1 MDLAKDGIRKG
12 AVLFCGLPEPCEK
25 IKTLT
30 TVAVRV
36 LNSKGESGMSSPVTS
51 ILLLSSAI
59 LFSGFATAGDPTAGT
74 VSGGATLRVN
84 GEPVKQSSIEL
95 LKNKQRIVGVLD
107 NDELDAKVR
116 DELIMETL
124 FSRQALKNKLDTR
137 PDIAAEL
144 DIMRLAILSRAY
156 LNEYFKAHP
165 VTEESIGAEYERR
178 RAAAEI
184 VEYRVRHLSVAKEED
199 ARQLLKQIKAGK
211 DFAELA
217 KTRST
222 DPGANLN
229 GGDIGWFR
237 PDIFV
242 DVDFANAVTRLK
254 KGEMTR
260 EPVKTRWGWQIIK
273 VEDGPRPVK
282 DVPPFNK
289 VSPEVKDAMMQ
300 KAMKQKLDE
309 LIASTRATAKITH
322 SVAAE

>member
-1 MDLAKDGIRKG
+1 MY
-12 AVLFCGLPEPCEK
+12 
-25 IKTLT
+25 
-30 TVAVRV
+30 
-36 LNSKGESGMSSPVTS
+36 SPFRS
-51 ILLLSSAI
+51 ILLSCAVM
-59 LFSGFATAGDPTAGT
+59 FSGLASASDPAANAP
-74 VSGGATLRVN
+74 SGGATLRVN

-95 LKNKQRIVGVLD
+95 LKNKQRIVGVLE
-107 NDELDAKVR
+107 NDELDAKVH
-116 DELIMETL
+116 DELITETI
-124 FSRQALKNKLDTR
+124 FTQQALKSKLDTR

-144 DIMRLAILSRAY
+144 DLMRLAILSKAY
-156 LNEYFKAHP
+156 LNEYFKTHP
-165 VTEESIGAEYERR
+165 VTEASIGADYERR
-178 RAAAEI
+178 RAAGKI
-184 VEYRVRHLSVAKEED
+184 VEYHVRHLSVAKEKD
-199 ARQLLKQIKAGK
+199 ARALLSKINAGQ

-242 DVDFANAVTRLK
+242 DVDFADAVVKLK
-254 KGEMTR
+254 KGEVTKN
-260 EPVKTRWGWQIIK
+260 PVKTRWGWQIIK

-289 VSPEVKDAMMQ
+289 VSAEVKDAMMQ

-309 LIASTRATAKITH
+309 LIASTRAAAKITH